1 MELTGKVILVK
12 DLFQV
17 TETFKKREFVVET
30 QETNNDQTY
39 TQQVLFQTIQAK
51 TSILDS
57 ISDGQEITVHF
68 NIQGKGFE
76 KNGETRYFNNLTAWK
91 IESTSTADEVPF

>member
-17 TETFKKREFVVET
+17 TDTFKKREFVVET

-39 TQQVLFQTIQAK
+39 TQQIILQTIQAK
-51 TSILDS
+51 TSMLDN
-57 ISDGQEITVHF
+57 ISEGQDVTVQF

-76 KNGETRYFNNLTAWK
+76 KDGVTRYFNNLNAWK
-91 IESTSTADEVPF
+91 IEVNDNF

>member
-17 TETFKKREFVVET
+17 TDTFKKREFVVET

-39 TQQVLFQTIQAK
+39 TQQIILQTIQAK
-51 TSILDS
+51 TSMLDN
-57 ISDGQEITVHF
+57 ISEGQEVTVHF

-91 IESTSTADEVPF
+91 IENKDNF